1 MILLFSIFFACKPER
16 SSSFSVSS
24 NSNVNTFEDSD
35 ASNDDFADTAED
47 MSVEEDSVAPEIRN
61 ITAFFLFSE
70 TDPPRIEVH
79 VRVDD
84 WNDDLMNGSVEMSY
98 ATESNSYEFIA
109 LIDGVEAIFD
119 SGNIYFL
126 IEEGVDN
133 DLFYTL
139 SVVISDEA
147 GNSSLPYM
155 TELAL

>member
-1 MILLFSIFFACKPER
+1 MILLFSIFFACKTER
-16 SSSFSVSS
+16 SRSFSVSS

-35 ASNDDFADTAED
+35 DLNDDSADTAEYT
-47 MSVEEDSVAPEIRN
+47 SVEEDSVAPEIRT
-61 ITAFFLFSE
+61 ITAFFLSSE

-98 ATESNSYEFIA
+98 ATDINNHDFSSV
-109 LIDGVEAIFD
+109 IDGVDVMIEAGVISF
-119 SGNIYFL
+119 IV
-126 IEEGVDN
+126 EEGVQN

>member
-16 SSSFSVSS
+16 SRSFSVSS

-35 ASNDDFADTAED
+35 DLNDNSADTAEYT
-47 MSVEEDSVAPEIRN
+47 SVEEGSVAPEIRN
-61 ITAFFLFSE
+61 ITAFFLSSE
-70 TDPPRIEVH
+70 TDPPKIEVH

-84 WNDDLMNGSVEMSY
+84 LNDDIMNGLIETSY

-119 SGNIYFL
+119 SGNIHFV
-126 IEEGVDN
+126 IEEGVQN

-139 SVVISDEA
+139 SVVISDES

-155 TELAL
+155 TELIP